1 MLSVKWVSTHE
12 AKTTLF
18 SYHSNY
24 QQTRIHSTSSWWS
37 GPTPPGLYSVWF
49 VAFLWRESPH
59 SRRGWGP
66 ADTFGKTSR
75 ASGLLSAEKEDT
87 MGTDINSRPDWE
99 KLPDLGE
106 MRGGMTYSSSSAS
119 LPSMA
124 AMEDPAENKRES
136 HVLRKNSFCSL
147 SNLVHAHCFWI

>member
-12 AKTTLF
+12 AKTTPF

-37 GPTPPGLYSVWF
+37 GPTPPGLYSIWF
-49 VAFLWRESPH
+49 AAFLWRESPH

-87 MGTDINSRPDWE
+87 MGTDINSLPDWE
-99 KLPDLGE
+99 RSCQTLEKWE
-106 MRGGMTYSSSSAS
+106 GGWHILHHL
-119 LPSMA
+119 LPSHPWQRRRTQLRTRGK
-124 AMEDPAENKRES
+124 AMFSEKIAS
-136 HVLRKNSFCSL
+136 AL
-147 SNLVHAHCFWI
+147 